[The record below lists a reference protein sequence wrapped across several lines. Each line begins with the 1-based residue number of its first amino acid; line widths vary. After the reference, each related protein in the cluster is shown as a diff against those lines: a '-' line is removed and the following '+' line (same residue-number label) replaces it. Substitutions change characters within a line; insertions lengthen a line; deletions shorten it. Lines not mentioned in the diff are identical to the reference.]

1 MKIINFLSCVLL
13 SVLFH
18 ANTVY
23 AAGKLSSEELEYLEQ
38 LRDKAYSSDL
48 AYQILESLTTEVGPR
63 MAGTEGDARAVA
75 WAEDKFKQLGF
86 DKVWKEPVTFPS
98 WHRGEE
104 YAEILSP
111 FPQKVMVTALGNSV
125 GTGEQG
131 VRGEIVHFETFED
144 LQQAER
150 GEVEGK
156 IVFISHKM
164 TKTRDGSAYGKAV
177 VARSKGASVAGSKG
191 AKAIVIR
198 SIGTDHDRLP
208 HTGNMN
214 YAEGVTRIPAA
225 ALSNP
230 DADLLLN
237 QLRRGTVELGLT
249 LTSAAGEDY
258 TSYNVI
264 GEITGT
270 ERPDEVIVIGGHLDS
285 WDLGTGA
292 VDDGAGVAL
301 TMAAA
306 KLIAEGKR
314 PKRTIRVILWAN
326 EEQGLFGAKAYAK
339 AHAHEMDKHITGA
352 ESDFGA
358 GPIWSIDWSSENERE
373 PLVDQMV
380 AILKP
385 LGIAKGKPR
394 ATSGPDL
401 WPLRALGMS
410 TFALRQD
417 GTDYF
422 DLHHTAND
430 TLDKVNPEHL
440 RQNLAAWAVF
450 AYATAQVEGHF
461 GFGLK
466 Y

>member
-1 MKIINFLSCVLL
+1 MKTIKLITIALILTAGCLKDVQS
-13 SVLFH
+13 
-18 ANTVY
+18 
-23 AAGKLSSEELEYLEQ
+23 AGKLNDQEVNYLKQ
-38 LRDKAYSSDL
+38 LRDKAQASDL

-75 WAEDKFKQLGF
+75 WAEKKFQELGF
-86 DKVWKEPVTFPS
+86 DKIWKEPVTFPS
-98 WHRGEE
+98 WNRGDE

-111 FPQKVMVTALGNSV
+111 FPQKVFVTALGNSV

-131 VRGEIVHFETFED
+131 IRGEIVHFETFED
-144 LQQAER
+144 LQKAER

-156 IVFISHKM
+156 IVFISYKM
-164 TKTRDGSAYGKAV
+164 AKTRDGSAYGKAV
-177 VARSKGASVAGSKG
+177 VARSQGASVAGSKG

-198 SIGTDHDRLP
+198 SIGTDHDRFP

-214 YAEGVTRIPAA
+214 YSESVTKIPAA

-237 QLRRGTVELGLT
+237 QLRRGPVELGLT
-249 LTSAAGEDY
+249 LTSGTGRDY
-258 TSYNVI
+258 TSYNII
-264 GEITGT
+264 GEIKGSD
-270 ERPDEVIVIGGHLDS
+270 RPDEVIVIGGHLDS

-314 PKRTIRVILWAN
+314 PKRTIRVVLWAN
-326 EEQGLFGAKAYAK
+326 EEQGLWGAKAYAK
-339 AHAHEMDKHITGA
+339 AHAVEMVKHITGA

-358 GPIWSIDWSSENERE
+358 GPIWSIDWSSANEKE
-373 PLVDQMV
+373 PLIDQLV
-380 AILKP
+380 EVLKP
-385 LGIAKGKPR
+385 LGVEKGKAK
-394 ATSGPDL
+394 ATGGPDL

-440 RQNLAAWAVF
+440 KQNLAVWVVF
-450 AYATAQVEGHF
+450 AYATAQVEGNF